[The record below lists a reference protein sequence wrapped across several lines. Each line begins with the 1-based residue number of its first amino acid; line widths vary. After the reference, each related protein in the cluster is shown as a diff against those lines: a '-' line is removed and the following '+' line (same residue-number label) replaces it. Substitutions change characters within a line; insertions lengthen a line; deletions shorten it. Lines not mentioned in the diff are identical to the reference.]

1 MIKRMTTAA
10 TMGMWSELFRTNDL
24 DEALTIVTSIA
35 AMEFDVRWLSRDD
48 NAPPVRQVNSP
59 RTQRISCRDC
69 HRDESPFGGPPYV
82 IEVAPDQWRDLR
94 DVLDTLREE
103 QWEFDRCVET
113 GRVSRDRVLV
123 GITVVLSAAPLVMGL
138 IDLMDGP

>member
-1 MIKRMTTAA
+1 MTTTTATT

-35 AMEFDVRWLSRDD
+35 AMEFDVRWLSRDED
-48 NAPPVRQVNSP
+48 PPPVQPARSQ
-59 RTQRISCRDC
+59 RAQRIQCCGGIR
-69 HRDESPFGGPPYV
+69 EKSPFGGPPYV

-94 DVLDTLREE
+94 DVLESLREE

-113 GRVSRDRVLV
+113 NRVGRDRVLV
-123 GITVVLSAAPLVMGL
+123 GITVVLSVVPMVIGL